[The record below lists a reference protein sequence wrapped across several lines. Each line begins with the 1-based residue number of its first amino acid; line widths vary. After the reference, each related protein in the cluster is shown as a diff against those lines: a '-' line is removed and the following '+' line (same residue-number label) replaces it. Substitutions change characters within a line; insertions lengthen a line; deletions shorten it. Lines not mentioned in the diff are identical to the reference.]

1 MQCEKCGSARVQLA
15 SNVYRRGQR
24 HAARHLLTGLAQAPA
39 APAYAAA
46 GTAARLAS
54 PPRMRSPLTPI
65 LGFAAVAILLC
76 LSGRLG
82 WIGPALAGLFLV
94 GTLAA
99 LAANSVHN
107 RTAYPDAYRRWKN
120 SYLCLECGQ
129 VFEHRD

>member
-24 HAARHLLTGLAQAPA
+24 HVARHLQTSLAQAPV
-39 APAYAAA
+39 YAAA

-65 LGFAAVAILLC
+65 LGFAAVAILFC
-76 LSGRLG
+76 LSGQLG
-82 WIGPALAGLFLV
+82 WIGTALAGLFLV

-99 LAANSVHN
+99 LAANSVYN
-107 RTAYPDAYRRWKN
+107 RTAYPNAYQRWKR

-129 VFEHRD
+129 VFEHRG